1 MAQLPASGPQQREA
15 EMPAGGR
22 RRDRDH
28 KGRGRGRDGPPGAA
42 RAATAGT
49 LVAVTPES
57 EGGTRRPAASAA
69 WVAAA
74 VAAAMAATSRTVP
87 PMSAAGTKAP
97 AAATAAVTA
106 AAAAAATVGKA
117 AAAAGAALTVDES
130 SWASATCRATAAV
143 RRQCAADSLSQKRP
157 QAALWSV
164 LAEQAAAAR
173 RSHGHDRQRS
183 VPGGCHRNHEL
194 QAAIEQGFPRPS
206 PRSTAPPPSRCCYAS
221 HRCHGAPPPSCG
233 RKRAGVPWSAVT
245 VGNAASSPHP
255 PRKASPPPPP
265 SVPPLRRLVG
275 RAARAL
281 PPCPL
286 PRARPKR
293 MPGSGLAADASPAGA
308 SGGACPRGAAV
319 APRSSSESLYATG
332 VAGAPA
338 AEPPTPP
345 PA

>member
-157 QAALWSV
+157 QAALCPT
-164 LAEQAAAAR
+164 AK
-173 RSHGHDRQRS
+173 
-183 VPGGCHRNHEL
+183 
-194 QAAIEQGFPRPS
+194 IPRFS
-206 PRSTAPPPSRCCYAS
+206 AVFLSRP
-221 HRCHGAPPPSCG
+221 GAPS
-233 RKRAGVPWSAVT
+233 
-245 VGNAASSPHP
+245 
-255 PRKASPPPPP
+255 
-265 SVPPLRRLVG
+265 
-275 RAARAL
+275 
-281 PPCPL
+281 
-286 PRARPKR
+286 
-293 MPGSGLAADASPAGA
+293 
-308 SGGACPRGAAV
+308 
-319 APRSSSESLYATG
+319 G
-332 VAGAPA
+332 VALDRWFDLTMTFQGRCADCSVCLMYSFLR
-338 AEPPTPP
+338 
-345 PA
+345 